1 MINNRLKKI
10 SELVDTNSLLDIGC
24 DHALLDIYI
33 ARNKNLEKIVAS
45 DNKEGP
51 LEIAKKN
58 IEKYQLQDKIKLKLG
73 DGLDIYED
81 DIDTVIISGMGGRS
95 IIGILKNHEE
105 YLKSIDTFIL
115 SPNNYIEDVRRYLVS
130 KNYKII
136 EEELVK
142 EKKQI
147 YQIIKFSRGKC
158 KYKKRDY
165 FFGPILLHKK
175 NNLFKEYYN
184 KELMSRKIILKL
196 LPKHISFRRMKLKR
210 EIKLLKKEL
219 DI

>member
-10 SELVDTNSLLDIGC
+10 SELVTTNSLLDIGC
-24 DHALLDIYI
+24 DHAFLDIYI
-33 ARNKNLEKIVAS
+33 AQKKSLKKIVAS
-45 DNKEGP
+45 DNKKGP
-51 LEIAKKN
+51 LEIARKN

-73 DGLDIYED
+73 DGLDVYED
-81 DIDTVIISGMGGRS
+81 DIDTIIISGMGGRS
-95 IIGILKNHEE
+95 IIGILKKHEE
-105 YLKSIDTFIL
+105 YFKDIDTFIL

-130 KNYKII
+130 KNYKIV

-165 FFGPILLHKK
+165 FFGPILLNNK

-196 LPKHISFRRMKLKR
+196 LPKHISVRKIKIKR
-210 EIKLLKKEL
+210 EIKLIEREL
-219 DI
+219 D